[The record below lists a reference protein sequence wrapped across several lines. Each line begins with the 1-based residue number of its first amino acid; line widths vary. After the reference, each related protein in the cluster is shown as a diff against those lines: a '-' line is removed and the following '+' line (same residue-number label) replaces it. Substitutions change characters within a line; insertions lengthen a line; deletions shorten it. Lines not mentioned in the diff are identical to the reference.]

1 MPKSFKCTNYNQSY
15 AKPCDGALQ
24 TSWTTLDLSRL
35 CLLFI
40 VYATADEVRMWAGI
54 CESVIRVIFYLLSS
68 ICWMPGLV
76 PGPGGRGRAGSGL
89 YWLSLGTGDTRR
101 RGLMARSQSDT
112 CTPTITPSHRRFCH
126 LVLVSTFSNVTKL
139 LGNVR
144 RTILALVRAS
154 ELWWPCAYIKNYI
167 SEIKGVTC
175 CT

>member
-1 MPKSFKCTNYNQSY
+1 M
-15 AKPCDGALQ
+15 
-24 TSWTTLDLSRL
+24 
-35 CLLFI
+35 FI

-54 CESVIRVIFYLLSS
+54 CVSVLRVIFYLLSS

-144 RTILALVRAS
+144 RTRLDLERAS
-154 ELWWPCAYIKNYI
+154 ELWWPCAYIKNCWPVAHSARWPDANVHIGPFQLYLLL
-167 SEIKGVTC
+167 SKK
-175 CT
+175 